1 MNITRDEWHLIKLRY
16 GCYLIILDSDTL
28 SSKIEILLKK
38 DNFSFYYSISCT
50 VLALLNIGSNS
61 LLIYGLLKARQKLTL
76 AQKMFVYL
84 SCTDLISGFVV
95 MPMLIYYRIYGSS
108 CLCMALM
115 MAIFS
120 YVVISDFFILLTI
133 SVLRLSTI
141 RSPLTCHSHLK
152 VAKLMVFF
160 QIAFSLLIATGFF
173 SLYYYAKGVF
183 AFKLVGYVANASCVS
198 ICVAVLTCVS
208 MSLFT
213 LQKYKRANSF
223 IFTQEQLLNHRKSA
237 FSLLVIGLMMAL
249 FILVQV
255 PMFWILHLK
264 LKDEGLLSGESF
276 KATQNFVDIEL
287 LISQMNTI
295 TNSMVI
301 IGRSKVLRK
310 RLFNI
315 CRYT

>member
-1 MNITRDEWHLIKLRY
+1 MNITRDEWNLIKLRY
-16 GCYLIILDSDTL
+16 GCYFNIFDSDTL
-28 SSKIEILLKK
+28 SSKIEILLQK

-50 VLALLNIGSNS
+50 VFALLNISSNL
-61 LLIYGLLKARQKLTL
+61 LLIYGLLKTRQKLTL

-84 SCTDLISGFVV
+84 SCTDLTSGCVV
-95 MPMLIYYRIYGSS
+95 MPMLVYYRIYGSS

-120 YVVISDFFILLTI
+120 YIVISDSFILLII

-141 RSPLTCHSHLK
+141 RSPLSSHSDLK
-152 VAKLMVFF
+152 RAKLMVFF
-160 QIAFSLLIATGFF
+160 QITFSLLIATGFF
-173 SLYYYAKGVF
+173 SFYYYGEDVF
-183 AFKLVGYVANASCVS
+183 AFQLISYVANVSCMS
-198 ICVAVLTCVS
+198 ICVAVLTCVLI
-208 MSLFT
+208 SLST

-237 FSLLVIGLMMAL
+237 LSLLVIGLMMAL
-249 FILVQV
+249 FMLVQV
-255 PMFWILHLK
+255 PMLYILHLK
-264 LKDEGLLSGESF
+264 LKGLLSGEFF

-301 IGRSKVLRK
+301 IGRSQVLRK

-315 CRYT
+315 CR

>member
-16 GCYLIILDSDTL
+16 GCYFNILDSDTL

-61 LLIYGLLKARQKLTL
+61 LLIYGLLKTRQKLTL

-84 SCTDLISGFVV
+84 SCTDLTSGCVV
-95 MPMLIYYRIYGSS
+95 MPMLVYYRIYGSS
-108 CLCMALM
+108 CLYMALM

-120 YVVISDFFILLTI
+120 YAVNSDYLVLLTI

-141 RSPLTCHSHLK
+141 RNPLNSHNHLK
-152 VAKLMVFF
+152 HAKLMVFF
-160 QIAFSLLIATGFF
+160 QIAFSLLIATSFF
-173 SLYYYAKGVF
+173 SLYYYADDLF
-183 AFKLVGYVANASCVS
+183 AFQLISYVAIASCIS
-198 ICVAVLTCVS
+198 ICMAVLTCVS

-223 IFTQEQLLNHRKSA
+223 IFTQEQLSNHRKSA

-264 LKDEGLLSGESF
+264 LRNESFLSGESF
-276 KATQNFVDIEL
+276 KATQNFLDIDL

-295 TNSMVI
+295 TNSIVI
-301 IGRSKVLRK
+301 IGRSKILRK
-310 RLFNI
+310 HLFNI
-315 CRYT
+315 CR